1 MLTSFSL
8 CTIFKLTYGQKKCL
22 EKLKNILK
30 MSVVETFW
38 VLPQQIAI
46 LPKKFSNEHSKLILN
61 AAYEARLGFFGF
73 ILKKLRNPCIVS
85 VKSL

>member
-1 MLTSFSL
+1 
-8 CTIFKLTYGQKKCL
+8 
-22 EKLKNILK
+22 

-38 VLPQQIAI
+38 VLPQQIDI

-85 VKSL
+85 GTSKKLQKLMKSTQEVF